1 MNIKQPLLFAV
12 FMVFCYSMSA
22 ESFCSD
28 TNHRTMQAD
37 TLVFSE
43 TTVQQLTAV
52 CDTNKHIDAT
62 NSVRPHWKRKKI
74 TAAILA
80 FPLPFGL
87 LGLHRIYLGTKP
99 YVPFVYIGTIGGC
112 LFVLPFIDF
121 ITILS
126 AKEEDF
132 KRFEKNPGVFMWSH

>member
-1 MNIKQPLLFAV
+1 MKKKFLFIWLLILSHILSAENFCNYTNHCAIKDDSLVVPDRTEPPLL
-12 FMVFCYSMSA
+12 SSA
-22 ESFCSD
+22 
-28 TNHRTMQAD
+28 
-37 TLVFSE
+37 
-43 TTVQQLTAV
+43 
-52 CDTNKHIDAT
+52 CDTNNHVASGDSI
-62 NSVRPHWKRKKI
+62 SHHWKRKKI
-74 TAAILA
+74 TAAVLA

-112 LFVLPFIDF
+112 LFILPLIDF

>member
-1 MNIKQPLLFAV
+1 MRQIFLFIT
-12 FMVFCYSMSA
+12 FIIFSYSVSA
-22 ESFCSD
+22 ENFCTD
-28 TNHRTMQAD
+28 TNHRATMGD
-37 TLVFSE
+37 TILFQDRIEQQRFSFE
-43 TTVQQLTAV
+43 H
-52 CDTNKHIDAT
+52 DTNRNITAGD
-62 NSVRPHWKRKKI
+62 SISPHWKRKKI

-112 LFVLPFIDF
+112 LFVLPLIDF
-121 ITILS
+121 ITILT